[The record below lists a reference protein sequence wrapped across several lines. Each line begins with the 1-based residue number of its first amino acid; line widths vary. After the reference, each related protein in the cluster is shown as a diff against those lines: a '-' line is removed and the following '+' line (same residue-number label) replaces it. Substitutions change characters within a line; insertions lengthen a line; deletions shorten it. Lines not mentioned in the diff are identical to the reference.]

1 MNAHTRCLMSECK
14 LCRHIMPTGRT
25 CKSPAMRGS
34 AYCYF
39 HHGPQGSPRRASR
52 RATLDARLEI
62 DPVTDPASVSLNAD
76 RILRALATN
85 QISTS
90 KAAILFQ
97 GLQTVL
103 ASMPPLEPFPSS
115 GPPSSDEPGPAP
127 QHSSPNG
134 I

>member
-1 MNAHTRCLMSECK
+1 MSECK

-34 AYCYF
+34 AFCYF
-39 HHGPQGSPRRASR
+39 HRGPQQSVRR
-52 RATLDARLEI
+52 TLKPVDTKLELEPI
-62 DPVTDPASVSLNAD
+62 SDPAGISLNAD
-76 RILRALATN
+76 RILRALASN
-85 QISTS
+85 QISSS

-103 ASMPPLEPFPSS
+103 ASFRMPPVASRDFPPEVPRT
-115 GPPSSDEPGPAP
+115 PPQQSN
-127 QHSSPNG
+127 PNG

>member
-1 MNAHTRCLMSECK
+1 
-14 LCRHIMPTGRT
+14 MPTGRT

-39 HHGPQGSPRRASR
+39 HHGPQQSAHRASR
-52 RATLDARLEI
+52 LPDSKLELEPI
-62 DPVTDPASVSLNAD
+62 SDPAGISLNAD
-76 RILRALATN
+76 RILRALASN
-85 QISTS
+85 QISPS

-103 ASMPPLEPFPSS
+103 ASFRMPPLESRDFP
-115 GPPSSDEPGPAP
+115 PADDPVAAP
-127 QHSSPNG
+127 QQYDPNS